1 MVAEQDQKLVDY
13 PVIVS
18 IDFGTTYS
26 GCCYALQSSDDDEIY
41 DVTRWPKDNGFYA
54 KTPTLLYYRNKNNKL
69 LDWGRGARL
78 QSLRPDQSGTL
89 LQYFKLALVQ
99 PDDVPLPEG
108 KSPVGVISDFLRVF
122 HEHVCEQLQK
132 TTLLHDFRQEQY
144 QYCLTVPAIWSDESK
159 AIMREA
165 SIKAG
170 IIEQDDPIHRLEL
183 ISEPEAAAAYCE
195 YKYKSWNLSNGN
207 TFMIVDAGGGTVDL
221 ITYLIEDVTPPRTL
235 KEVTRGHG
243 GMCGSAFIDQNMRK
257 LLRSKLL
264 GEMPVCMFEM
274 MMDNFIQFVKP
285 NYLGDEEY
293 YRLDVPAGALPYIP
307 MHLLDD
313 GDLMVFS
320 LQELRDEVFN
330 PVLKQVV
337 ELVEQQ
343 INQAGAFVDAIFLV
357 GGFGCSSYLYDIL
370 KINFSHQVGEIAM
383 PPSGELAI
391 ARGAAAYIKRPNL
404 VTSKVLRRTYG
415 VQTRLPFEE
424 GLDPEDSAFITKDGI
439 KRCSTRFDVIAR
451 KGQRISTDQKIK
463 RSYWIEYPKHTEA
476 DLYVTDQED
485 IPRQITDSSVIKLAE
500 IPIKMPLLSHI
511 KPGTRMDVTIE
522 FSFGSTEIKVLIYLA
537 DTVSEHVLNIVDSF
551 T

>member
-1 MVAEQDQKLVDY
+1 MLAEKDSKLVDY

-18 IDFGTTYS
+18 LDFGTTYS
-26 GCCYALQSSDDDEIY
+26 GCCYTLQSDDEDEIY
-41 DVTRWPKDNGFYA
+41 DITRWPKNNGFYA
-54 KTPTLLYYRNKNNKL
+54 KVPTLLYYRNKNSKL
-69 LDWGRGARL
+69 VDWGRGARL
-78 QSLRPDQSGTL
+78 QSLKPDQIGTL

-99 PDDVPLPEG
+99 PDDVPLPKG
-108 KSPVGVISDFLRVF
+108 KSPMDVISDFLRVF
-122 HEHVCEQLQK
+122 HEHICEQLQNTK
-132 TTLLHDFRQEQY
+132 LLQDYSQGQY
-144 QYCLTVPAIWSDESK
+144 RYCLTIPAIWSDESK

-170 IIEQDDPIHRLEL
+170 IIEHDDPIQRLEL

-195 YKYKSWNLSNGN
+195 YKYKSWNLSDGN

-221 ITYLIEDVTPPRTL
+221 ITYLIEADTPPRSL
-235 KEVTRGHG
+235 KEITRGHG

-257 LLRSKLL
+257 LLQSKLI
-264 GEMPVCMFEM
+264 GEMPTCFFEM
-274 MMDNFIQFVKP
+274 MMDNFIHF
-285 NYLGDEEY
+285 
-293 YRLDVPAGALPYIP
+293 GASMIF
-307 MHLLDD
+307 LLH
-313 GDLMVFS
+313 
-320 LQELRDEVFN
+320 ELRDKVFE
-330 PVLKQVV
+330 PVLRQVV

-343 INQAGAFVDAIFLV
+343 INQAGAVVDAIFLV

-404 VTSKVLRRTYG
+404 ITSKVLRRTYG

-424 GLDPEDSAFITKDGI
+424 GLDPEDSVFITKDGI
-439 KRCSTRFDVIAR
+439 KRCSTRFGVIAR
-451 KGQRISTDQKIK
+451 KGQRVSINQKIK

-476 DLYVTDQED
+476 DLYMSEQDVV
-485 IPRQITDSSVIKLAE
+485 PRQITDSSVIKLAE
-500 IPIKMPLLSHI
+500 IPIKMPLLAHV

-522 FSFGSTEIKVLIYLA
+522 FSFGSTEIKMLIYLA
-537 DTVSEHVLNIVDSF
+537 DTVSEHVLASADSY

>member
-1 MVAEQDQKLVDY
+1 MK
-13 PVIVS
+13 
-18 IDFGTTYS
+18 GTTYS
-26 GCCYALQSSDDDEIY
+26 GCCYTLQSDDEDEIY
-41 DVTRWPKDNGFYA
+41 DITRWPKNNGFYA
-54 KTPTLLYYRNKNNKL
+54 KVPTLLYYRNKNSKL

-78 QSLRPDQSGTL
+78 QSLKPDQIGTL

-99 PDDVPLPEG
+99 PDDVPLPKG
-108 KSPVGVISDFLRVF
+108 KSPIDVISDFLRVF
-122 HEHVCEQLQK
+122 HEHVYEQLQNTK
-132 TTLLHDFRQEQY
+132 LLQDFRQEQY
-144 QYCLTVPAIWSDESK
+144 RYCLTVPAIWSDESK
-159 AIMREA
+159 ALMREA

-170 IIEQDDPIHRLEL
+170 IIKHDDPIGRLEL

-195 YKYKSWNLSNGN
+195 YKYKSWNLSDGN
-207 TFMIVDAGGGTVDL
+207 IFMIVDAGGGTVDL
-221 ITYLIEDVTPPRTL
+221 ITYLIEDDTPPRSL

-257 LLRSKLL
+257 LLLSKLT
-264 GEMPVCMFEM
+264 GDMPTCVFEM

-293 YRLDVPAGALPYIP
+293 YLLDVPAGALPYIP
-307 MHLLDD
+307 AQLLKD
-313 GDLMVFS
+313 GDSMVFP
-320 LQELRDEVFN
+320 LHELRDKVFD
-330 PVLKQVV
+330 PVLRLVV

-343 INQAGAFVDAIFLV
+343 INQAGALVDAIFLV

-415 VQTRLPFEE
+415 VQSRLPFEE

-439 KRCSTRFDVIAR
+439 KRCSTRFDVIAK
-451 KGQRISTDQKIK
+451 KGQRVSINQKIK

-476 DLYVTDQED
+476 DLYVTDQD
-485 IPRQITDSSVIKLAE
+485 IVPRQITDSSVMKLAE
-500 IPIKMPLLSHI
+500 IPIKMPLLAHV
-511 KPGTRMDVTIE
+511 KPGTRLDVTIE
-522 FSFGSTEIKVLIYLA
+522 FSFGSTEIKMLICLA
-537 DTVSEHVLNIVDSF
+537 DTVSEHVLDSADTF